1 MAAMRAMWSG
11 VLEVNTLFKL
21 HVAIAKGTEE
31 YRGKD
36 PLRELCGCC
45 HKPFTRQSV
54 CEAGSVRLTEE
65 MRAND
70 ETEGTTEMVKGV
82 LGDSDGDSDEFVV
95 LDDDALASI
104 AEAGVSD
111 AMAVAAVVDLD
122 RLPIERFGGLYYLRP
137 DSKVKRSEG
146 AVKVVVAALKRQHK
160 ALITKW
166 APRGKEMLVAIYPD
180 DGALAMKAVMFAS
193 EVRAPDTKWKIST
206 DGVGAD
212 ELKVAEQL
220 LGTLPAEF
228 EFDAAVDNTVAVRQ
242 AAIEAA
248 RAGKPVPKREP
259 AAESEAAPDLMAAL
273 TAAME
278 GTPAVSDQREHTNGK
293 VPVAA

>member
-11 VLEVNTLFKL
+11 VLEINTLFKL

-36 PLRELCGCC
+36 PLRELCACC
-45 HKPFTRQSV
+45 QKPFTRQSV

-70 ETEGTTEMVKGV
+70 ETEDTTEMVKGV
-82 LGDSDGDSDEFVV
+82 LGDGDDFVV

-111 AMAVAAVVDLD
+111 GMAVASVVELD
-122 RLPIERFGGLYYLRP
+122 RLPIERFTGLYYLCP
-137 DSKVKRSEG
+137 DSKVKRSED
-146 AVKVVVAALKRQHK
+146 AVKVVVAALERQRK

-166 APRGKEMLVAIYPD
+166 APRGKEMLVAIYPK

-193 EVRAPDTKWKIST
+193 EVREPDAKWQIST
-206 DGVGAD
+206 EGVG
-212 ELKVAEQL
+212 EEEIKVAEQL
-220 LGTLPAEF
+220 LGTLPADF

-248 RAGKPVPKREP
+248 RSGKPVPKREP
-259 AAESEAAPDLMAAL
+259 AGPAEAAPDLMATL
-273 TAAME
+273 TAAMQ
-278 GTPAVSDQREHTNGK
+278 GTPAVSDQREKTNGK
-293 VPVAA
+293 VPVPA